1 MDLGGVNPKNFD
13 KLRKKMRKKR
23 MLLSWLMAGV
33 ALCMQAQQTAVK
45 MVADGHYQGARQQLE
60 RFLDNADEGEKG
72 YEDAE
77 ALSLVCD
84 YVLGKLGTTDR
95 LGEWTEE
102 YPLSQYVEVLRVFRR
117 NLLVKEQRFDEAL
130 ESFFD
135 DEAKGVSIEIPLP
148 YPLTGL
154 SDEAYAY
161 QNVIYRLAG
170 EKLYDEGNYEK
181 ALGYLEAGEKTRTSQ
196 YKQGMCYYNM
206 GRFDAAYN
214 TLVESASID
223 QDEMAQNAWLHAGIA
238 ALQLNKKS
246 EAQKAF
252 LNASQMRENPKLREQ
267 ALYDYAL
274 TLHEQSATTTVS
286 VMEQFL
292 KEYSTSKYA
301 TSVSQCLTEV
311 YMQKKDYSKAL
322 NAINKVQ
329 TPNSDTQADK
339 QKVLYNLAFQEL
351 NQKHLQDALTYATQA
366 VAMGKQDIEA
376 YAESYYIKGDCDYQ
390 LGNYAQAANDLATAL
405 NLGQQTPNRKLKNND
420 YALYTLGYAQFKQQ
434 KYNAAIEQFQK
445 IVAMSDNTSTGKSM
459 KADAYNRIGDC
470 YLNMRNYGEANANY
484 ELAKK
489 TYYGWGDY
497 SMLQQAYI
505 EGLNDNYDKKI
516 QMIEQMLAEYPG
528 SNLTA
533 KALYE
538 QGRAYVLSG
547 KEDEASTIFSSIARR
562 FPQSE
567 YAQKAREE
575 IVNMATNIAIQD
587 SIAAAQDSIA
597 NGVAKAPVVAAQNLY
612 NAGQYQQAEQLL
624 NKAIDEGIGKPYW
637 LAKAFILMSDIYR
650 AEGRLVEAKQ
660 TLESLKANY
669 KENDDVQTLIEERL
683 KLEN

>member
-1 MDLGGVNPKNFD
+1 
-13 KLRKKMRKKR
+13 MRKKR
-23 MLLSWLMAGV
+23 MLLSWLIAGV

-45 MVADGHYQGARQQLE
+45 MVADGHYQGARQQFE

-84 YVLGKLGTTDR
+84 YVLGKPGTTDR

-102 YPLSQYVEVLRVFRR
+102 HPHSQYAEVLRVFRR
-117 NLLVKEQRFDEAL
+117 NLLVKEQSFDEAL
-130 ESFFD
+130 ESFFE
-135 DEAKGVSIEIPLP
+135 DEAKGVSIETPLP

-252 LNASQMRENPKLREQ
+252 LNASQMNQNPALREQ

-292 KEYSTSKYA
+292 KEFPASKYA

-597 NGVAKAPVVAAQNLY
+597 NEVAKAPVVAAQNLY

-683 KLEN
+683 KLES

>member
-1 MDLGGVNPKNFD
+1 MKQ
-13 KLRKKMRKKR
+13 KR
-23 MLLSWLMAGV
+23 WLLSWLLASV
-33 ALCMQAQQTAVK
+33 ALCMQAQQTAIK
-45 MVADGHYQGARQQLE
+45 MVADGHYRGAKQQFE
-60 RFLDNADEGEKG
+60 RFLDDADEGEKG

-77 ALSLVCD
+77 ALLLVCD
-84 YVLGKLGTTDR
+84 YVLGVPATADNI
-95 LGEWTEE
+95 GEWTEE
-102 YPLSQYVEVLRVFRR
+102 NPLSQYAEILRVFRR

-135 DEAKGVSIEIPLP
+135 DEAKSVSIDTPLP

-170 EKLYDEGNYEK
+170 EKLYDEGKYET

-196 YKQGMCYYNM
+196 YKQGMCYYNL
-206 GRFDAAYN
+206 GRFDQAYN
-214 TLVESASID
+214 TLVESAGID
-223 QDEMAQNAWLHAGIA
+223 SDEMAQNAWLHAGIA
-238 ALQLNKKS
+238 ALQLSKKP

-252 LNASQMRENPKLREQ
+252 HSASQMNQNPALREQ
-267 ALYDYAL
+267 ALYNYAL
-274 TLHEQSATTTVS
+274 TLHEQQASTTVAT
-286 VMEQFL
+286 MEQFMR
-292 KEYSTSKYA
+292 EFPSSKYA
-301 TSVSQCLTEV
+301 TAVSQCLTEV

-322 NAINKVQ
+322 SAINKVQ
-329 TPNSDTQADK
+329 TPNANTQADK
-339 QKVLYNLAFQEL
+339 QKVLYNLAFEEL
-351 NQKHLQDALTYATQA
+351 NKKHLQDALTYATQA
-366 VAMGKQDIEA
+366 VALGRQDAES

-390 LGNYAQAANDLATAL
+390 LGNYAQAANDLTTAL

-445 IVAMSDNTSTGKSM
+445 ITAMSDNTSTVNSM

-528 SNLTA
+528 SSLTA

-547 KEDEASTIFSSIARR
+547 KEDEASAIFSSISRR

-597 NGVAKAPVVAAQNLY
+597 NEAAKAPVVAAQKLY

-669 KENDDVQTLIEERL
+669 KENDDVKTLIEERL
-683 KLEN
+683 RL

>member
-1 MDLGGVNPKNFD
+1 
-13 KLRKKMRKKR
+13 MRKKR
-23 MLLSWLMAGV
+23 MLLSWLMAGM
-33 ALCMQAQQTAVK
+33 ALYMQAQQTAVK

-60 RFLDNADEGEKG
+60 RFLDNVDEGEKG

-84 YVLGKLGTTDR
+84 YVLGKPGTADR

-102 YPLSQYVEVLRVFRR
+102 YPLSQYAEVLRVFRR

-130 ESFFD
+130 ESFFE
-135 DEAKGVSIEIPLP
+135 DEAKGVSIETPLS

-170 EKLYDEGNYEK
+170 EKLYDEGRYE
-181 ALGYLEAGEKTRTSQ
+181 AAIGYLEAGEKTRTSQ

-252 LNASQMRENPKLREQ
+252 LNASQMKDNPKLREQ

-292 KEYSTSKYA
+292 QEFPTSKYA

-376 YAESYYIKGDCDYQ
+376 YAESYYIKGDCNYQ
-390 LGNYAQAANDLATAL
+390 LGNYEQAANDLNTAL
-405 NLGQQTPNRKLKNND
+405 NLGLQTPNRKLKNYD
-420 YALYTLGYAQFKQQ
+420 YALYTLGYAQFNQQ

-445 IVAMSDNTSTGKSM
+445 IVAMSDNTSWGKSM

-516 QMIEQMLAEYPG
+516 QVIEQMLAEYPG
-528 SNLTA
+528 SSLTA

-547 KEDEASTIFSSIARR
+547 KEDEASAVFSSISRR

-597 NGVAKAPVVAAQNLY
+597 NEAAKAPVVAAQNLY

-683 KLEN
+683 RLE

>member
-1 MDLGGVNPKNFD
+1 
-13 KLRKKMRKKR
+13 MRKKR
-23 MLLSWLMAGV
+23 MLLSWLIAGV

-45 MVADGHYQGARQQLE
+45 MVADGHYQGARQQFE

-84 YVLGKLGTTDR
+84 YVLGKPGTTDH

-102 YPLSQYVEVLRVFRR
+102 HPHSQYAEVLRIFRR
-117 NLLVKEQRFDEAL
+117 NLLVKEQSFDEAL
-130 ESFFD
+130 ESFFE
-135 DEAKGVSIEIPLP
+135 DEAKGVSIETPLP

-252 LNASQMRENPKLREQ
+252 LNASQMNQNPALREQ

-292 KEYSTSKYA
+292 KEFPASKYA

-547 KEDEASTIFSSIARR
+547 KEDEASAVFSSISRR

-597 NGVAKAPVVAAQNLY
+597 NEAAKAPVVAAQNLY
-612 NAGQYQQAEQLL
+612 NAGQYQQAELLL

-683 KLEN
+683 RLE

>member
-1 MDLGGVNPKNFD
+1 
-13 KLRKKMRKKR
+13 
-23 MLLSWLMAGV
+23 MLLVSWLLAGV
-33 ALCMQAQQTAVK
+33 ALCMQAQQTATK
-45 MVADGHYQGARQQLE
+45 MVADGHYRGAKQQFE
-60 RFLDNADEGEKG
+60 RFLEEADEDAKG

-77 ALSLVCD
+77 ALLLVCD
-84 YVLGKLGTTDR
+84 YVLGVPATADR
-95 LGEWTEE
+95 LGEWVEE
-102 YPLSQYVEVLRVFRR
+102 YPLSQYAEVLRVFRR
-117 NLLVKEQRFDEAL
+117 NLLVKEQRVDEAL
-130 ESFFD
+130 ESFFG
-135 DEAKGVSIEIPLP
+135 DEERGFSLMTPLP

-154 SDEAYAY
+154 SDEACSY
-161 QNVIYRLAG
+161 NPVLYRLAG
-170 EKLYDEGNYEK
+170 EKLYDEGRYEK
-181 ALGYLEAGEKTRTSQ
+181 AMGYLEAGETTRTSQ
-196 YKQGMCYYNM
+196 YKLGMCYYNM
-206 GRFDAAYN
+206 GRFEQAYDV
-214 TLVESASID
+214 LQKAASID
-223 QDEMAQNAWLHAGIA
+223 PDEMAQNAWLHAGIA
-238 ALQLNKKS
+238 ALQLGQKGN
-246 EAQKAF
+246 AQKAF
-252 LNASQMRENPKLREQ
+252 KSASQMNQNPALREQ
-267 ALYDYAL
+267 ALYNYAL
-274 TLHEQSATTTVS
+274 TLHEQQAPTTVAT
-286 VMEQFL
+286 MEQFL
-292 KEYSTSKYA
+292 KEFPSSKYA
-301 TSVSQCLTEV
+301 TPVSQCLTEV

-322 NAINKVQ
+322 SAINKVQ
-329 TPNSDTQADK
+329 TPNSATQADK

-366 VAMGKQDIEA
+366 VALGRQDAEA
-376 YAESYYIKGDCDYQ
+376 YAESYYIKGDCNYQ
-390 LGNYAQAANDLATAL
+390 LGNYEQAANDLNTAL
-405 NLGQQTPNRKLKNND
+405 NLGLQTPNLKLKNND
-420 YALYTLGYAQFKQQ
+420 YAIYSMGYAQFKLQ
-434 KYNAAIEQFQK
+434 KYNAAIEQFRK
-445 IVAMSDNTSTGKSM
+445 IVASNNDTSTAKSM

-489 TYYGWGDY
+489 MAYSYGDY

-505 EGLNDNYDKKI
+505 EGLNGNYDKKI
-516 QMIEQMLAEYPG
+516 QMIEQMLAEYPA
-528 SNLTA
+528 SSQTA

-597 NGVAKAPVVAAQNLY
+597 NEVAKAPVVAAQKLY
-612 NAGQYQQAEQLL
+612 NAGQYQEAEQLL

-637 LAKAFILMSDIYR
+637 LAKAFVLMSDIYR

-669 KENDDVQTLIEERL
+669 KEDDDVKTLIEERL

>member
-1 MDLGGVNPKNFD
+1 
-13 KLRKKMRKKR
+13 MRKKR
-23 MLLSWLMAGV
+23 MLLSWLMAGM

-45 MVADGHYQGARQQLE
+45 MVADGHYQGARQQFE

-72 YEDAE
+72 YEDAQ

-84 YVLGKLGTTDR
+84 YVLGSPATADR

-102 YPLSQYVEVLRVFRR
+102 NPLSQYAEILRVFRR

-130 ESFFD
+130 ESFFE
-135 DEAKGVSIEIPLP
+135 DEAKGVSIETPLP

-252 LNASQMRENPKLREQ
+252 LNASQMNQNPALREQ

-274 TLHEQSATTTVS
+274 TLHEQSAATTVS

-292 KEYSTSKYA
+292 KEFPTSKYA

-322 NAINKVQ
+322 SAINKVQ

-351 NQKHLQDALTYATQA
+351 NMKHLQDALTYATQA
-366 VAMGKQDIEA
+366 VALGKQDIEA

-390 LGNYAQAANDLATAL
+390 LGNYAQAANDLTTAL

-445 IVAMSDNTSTGKSM
+445 ITAMSDNTSTVKSM

-470 YLNMRNYGEANANY
+470 YLNMRNYGESNANY

-489 TYYGWGDY
+489 TYYGLGDY

-528 SNLTA
+528 SSLTA

-547 KEDEASTIFSSIARR
+547 KEDEASAIFSSISRR

-597 NGVAKAPVVAAQNLY
+597 NEAAKAPVVAAQNLY
-612 NAGQYQQAEQLL
+612 NAGQYQQAEQVL

-683 KLEN
+683 RLE

>member
-1 MDLGGVNPKNFD
+1 
-13 KLRKKMRKKR
+13 MRKKR

-292 KEYSTSKYA
+292 KEYPTSKYA

-597 NGVAKAPVVAAQNLY
+597 NEVAKAPVVAAQNLY

>member
-1 MDLGGVNPKNFD
+1 
-13 KLRKKMRKKR
+13 

-84 YVLGKLGTTDR
+84 YVLGKPGTTDR

-292 KEYSTSKYA
+292 KEYPTSKYA

-597 NGVAKAPVVAAQNLY
+597 NEVAKAPVVAAQNLY

>member
-1 MDLGGVNPKNFD
+1 
-13 KLRKKMRKKR
+13 MRKKR

-597 NGVAKAPVVAAQNLY
+597 NEVAKAPVVAAQNLY

-650 AEGRLVEAKQ
+650 AEGRHVEAKQ

-683 KLEN
+683 KLES

>member
-1 MDLGGVNPKNFD
+1 M
-13 KLRKKMRKKR
+13 
-23 MLLSWLMAGV
+23 
-33 ALCMQAQQTAVK
+33 
-45 MVADGHYQGARQQLE
+45 
-60 RFLDNADEGEKG
+60 
-72 YEDAE
+72 
-77 ALSLVCD
+77 
-84 YVLGKLGTTDR
+84 
-95 LGEWTEE
+95 
-102 YPLSQYVEVLRVFRR
+102 
-117 NLLVKEQRFDEAL
+117 
-130 ESFFD
+130 
-135 DEAKGVSIEIPLP
+135 
-148 YPLTGL
+148 
-154 SDEAYAY
+154 
-161 QNVIYRLAG
+161 
-170 EKLYDEGNYEK
+170 
-181 ALGYLEAGEKTRTSQ
+181 
-196 YKQGMCYYNM
+196 
-206 GRFDAAYN
+206 
-214 TLVESASID
+214 
-223 QDEMAQNAWLHAGIA
+223 
-238 ALQLNKKS
+238 
-246 EAQKAF
+246 
-252 LNASQMRENPKLREQ
+252 
-267 ALYDYAL
+267 
-274 TLHEQSATTTVS
+274 
-286 VMEQFL
+286 
-292 KEYSTSKYA
+292 
-301 TSVSQCLTEV
+301 
-311 YMQKKDYSKAL
+311 
-322 NAINKVQ
+322 
-329 TPNSDTQADK
+329 
-339 QKVLYNLAFQEL
+339 LYNLAFQEL

-376 YAESYYIKGDCDYQ
+376 YAESYYIKGDCNYQ
-390 LGNYAQAANDLATAL
+390 LGNYEQAANDLNTAL
-405 NLGQQTPNRKLKNND
+405 NLGLQTPNRKLKNYD
-420 YALYTLGYAQFKQQ
+420 YALYTLGYAQFNQQ

-445 IVAMSDNTSTGKSM
+445 IVAMSDNTSWGKSM

-516 QMIEQMLAEYPG
+516 QVIEQMLAEYPG
-528 SNLTA
+528 SSLTA

-547 KEDEASTIFSSIARR
+547 KEDEASAVFSSIARR

-597 NGVAKAPVVAAQNLY
+597 NEAAKAPVVAAQNLY

>member
-1 MDLGGVNPKNFD
+1 
-13 KLRKKMRKKR
+13 MRKKR
-23 MLLSWLMAGV
+23 MLLSWLIAGV

-45 MVADGHYQGARQQLE
+45 MVADGHYQGARQQFE

-84 YVLGKLGTTDR
+84 YVLGKPGTTDR

-102 YPLSQYVEVLRVFRR
+102 HPHSQYAEVLRIFRR
-117 NLLVKEQRFDEAL
+117 NLLVKEQSFDEAL
-130 ESFFD
+130 ESFFE
-135 DEAKGVSIEIPLP
+135 DEAKGVSIETPLP

-252 LNASQMRENPKLREQ
+252 LNASQMNQNPALREQ

-292 KEYSTSKYA
+292 KEFPASKYA

-547 KEDEASTIFSSIARR
+547 KEDEASAVFSSISRR

-597 NGVAKAPVVAAQNLY
+597 NEAAKAPVVAAQNLY
-612 NAGQYQQAEQLL
+612 NAGQYQQAELLL

-683 KLEN
+683 RLE